1 MNVRWE
7 STVLHVPKI
16 RKNYSIRKC
25 RVISNICKGLVHTI
39 SDVDSWEIIWNFS
52 FNVDDQKGF
61 FQLIYWSKV
70 TLQIIWHYWDMLYI
84 FSLITCLYMGMMP
97 KMRGVVRTWDGSN
110 GWSTNSN
117 TESTK
122 ASNIFTERSWWFWK
136 HQFAVELVA
145 DLSRL
150 AAYENISY
158 QMKGFIYPMQMLH
171 EIQYLSNGWDEKLKS
186 LTFHSHN
193 SICLYFLSDRMAVD
207 RNPYLNIV
215 ARINE
220 LKS

>member
-1 MNVRWE
+1 MNLTMNVRWE
-7 STVLHVPKI
+7 STILHVPKI

-25 RVISNICKGLVHTI
+25 RVINNICKGLVHTI

-136 HQFAVELVA
+136 HQFAVELVQISQDWLLMKTFPIRWR
-145 DLSRL
+145 DLSIRCKCCTR
-150 AAYENISY
+150 YSTFRMVE
-158 QMKGFIYPMQMLH
+158 MK
-171 EIQYLSNGWDEKLKS
+171 S
-186 LTFHSHN
+186 
-193 SICLYFLSDRMAVD
+193 
-207 RNPYLNIV
+207 
-215 ARINE
+215 
-220 LKS
+220 